1 MEKIRLFQRLW
12 RMTFIFIESIINS
25 KYQSSFHQIDLI
37 NINFT
42 NCEDIF
48 MEVHE
53 NIKFIRQFKSFSQEQ
68 MAEKLEMSLNGY
80 AKIEQGKVD
89 INLSR
94 LKKISEIFGVELE
107 KLVGL
112 NDKNVF
118 NFIENFQPDS
128 IFYQQSHYNAIDQR
142 KCQHE
147 LEKANLIIEQNKLMI
162 EQKDKENAYLKDIIE
177 LLKKQG

>member
-1 MEKIRLFQRLW
+1 
-12 RMTFIFIESIINS
+12 
-25 KYQSSFHQIDLI
+25 
-37 NINFT
+37 
-42 NCEDIF
+42 
-48 MEVHE
+48 MEVYE
-53 NIKFIRQFKSFSQEQ
+53 NIKFLRQFKSWSQEE
-68 MAEKLEMSLNGY
+68 MAEKLDMTLNGY

-94 LKKISEIFGVELE
+94 LKQIAESFGVQLE

-118 NFIENFQPDS
+118 NFIENFQNFDFHEQS
-128 IFYQQSHYNAIDQR
+128 IQNTTDQT

-147 LEKANLIIEQNKLMI
+147 LEKANLIIEQNHLMI

-177 LLKKQG
+177 LVKK